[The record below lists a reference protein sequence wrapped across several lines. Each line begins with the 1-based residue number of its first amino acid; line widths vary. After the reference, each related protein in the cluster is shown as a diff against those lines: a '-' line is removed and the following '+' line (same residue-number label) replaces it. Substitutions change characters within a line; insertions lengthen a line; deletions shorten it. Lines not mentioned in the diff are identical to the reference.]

1 MACTRAKYRGSH
13 GGTKLWHILREGSVR
28 GCSRGFSL
36 GCHLC
41 LFEEGLEL
49 REHVHY
55 TYFKETIANL
65 LNKCLRLHHLEDI

>member
-1 MACTRAKYRGSH
+1 M
-13 GGTKLWHILREGSVR
+13 R

-41 LFEEGLEL
+41 LFEEGLQL

-55 TYFKETIANL
+55 TYLEETIANL
-65 LNKCLRLHHLEDI
+65 LNKCLRLHHLKDI

>member
-1 MACTRAKYRGSH
+1 M
-13 GGTKLWHILREGSVR
+13 R

-36 GCHLC
+36 SCHLC
-41 LFEEGLEL
+41 LFEEGFEL
-49 REHVHY
+49 RKQVHY